1 MANRHVKAGNRVS
14 TVLAR
19 QLGGQ
24 LLAFREAVG
33 LNQSEAAEVLS
44 AHTAKVAKME
54 RGWVPFR
61 DPDIIALCK
70 LYGVEDNEVIAG
82 LLGLA
87 KLDRERRRTKGWW
100 VSCAGGNLREYIA
113 MEDAALRVRLW
124 QLSLI
129 PGLFQTPEY
138 IRASVVAGI
147 SVDDM
152 DRIEE
157 VVDVRRRRQARLHGE
172 RPLHVHAVIWEAALR
187 QLMGGPQ
194 VMARQLARL
203 CELAELPHV
212 RIQVLPFR
220 TGGYPG
226 MGGPFNMLSF
236 AEEGAMD
243 VVHMDGLHSTDWVEG
258 VEDSAAYGNLFRHL
272 CAISLS
278 PYDSVR
284 LIQEIGKGMNE

>member
-1 MANRHVKAGNRVS
+1 M
-14 TVLAR
+14 
-19 QLGGQ
+19 
-24 LLAFREAVG
+24 
-33 LNQSEAAEVLS
+33 
-44 AHTAKVAKME
+44 
-54 RGWVPFR
+54 R
-61 DPDIIALCK
+61 DPDVRALCH
-70 LYGVEDNEVIAG
+70 LYGEVDVAAIDR

-87 KLDRERRRTKGWW
+87 KLDRERRRAKGWW

-113 MEDAALRVRLW
+113 MEDAATRVRIW

-147 SVDDM
+147 SADEM

-157 VVDVRRRRQARLHGE
+157 VVDVRRRRQARLHGD

-187 QLMGGPQ
+187 QYMGGAQ
-194 VMARQLARL
+194 VMSGQLARL
-203 CELAELPHV
+203 CELAELPHI
-212 RIQVLPFR
+212 RIQVLSFR

-243 VVHMDGLHSTDWVEG
+243 VVHMDGLHATDWVEG
-258 VEDSAAYGNLFRHL
+258 VENSAAYDDLFRHL

-284 LIQEIGKGMNE
+284 LIESIGKEMNE